1 MRKLEHGML
10 LDAKSVMD
18 NALPDL
24 EQIREL
30 VPEVLQ
36 HRLEE
41 AIARFED
48 TLCECDVADEY
59 VEKGR
64 S

>member
-1 MRKLEHGML
+1 ML

-18 NALPDL
+18 NVLPDL

-36 HRLEE
+36 HRFEE
-41 AIARFED
+41 AIARFYD
-48 TLCECDVADEY
+48 TLCECDVANEY
-59 VEKGR
+59 VEKDKPGR
-64 S
+64 KPK